1 MSGPAGRSGPANWPL
16 FAALALVIFAL
27 DQLTKSWIVANI
39 RLGQPVRIVDDYLRL
54 SLSHND
60 GALFGLF
67 REQALVFATFSVVV
81 IGLIVWYQSR
91 VGQSLVATTAL
102 GLLLGGA
109 FGNLADRLQYDVFC
123 WSPSFVVLLEPVG
136 KVAQHAA
143 EEQAECRRGDE
154 ALADSR
160 LVPDNEPDDDDREGS
175 SEHKNLVPK
184 QPEQG
189 AVLCERLKTQ
199 VVIEQSAPTG
209 RHYCGDDAGLR
220 QLIEREMTRASA
232 ANRGQL
238 AGPLQPVSLHI

>member
-1 MSGPAGRSGPANWPL
+1 MRDGGEILQQAQRRGADPVTATGPGEATDAPLPAGRTTGVSGPADRSGPANWPL

-109 FGNLADRLQYDVFC
+109 FGNLADRLQYGYVID
-123 WSPSFVVLLEPVG
+123 FVDAGIGTFRWYTFNVADASISCAIVLLILLALRPEGLEPG
-136 KVAQHAA
+136 NRAA
-143 EEQAECRRGDE
+143 DG
-154 ALADSR
+154 
-160 LVPDNEPDDDDREGS
+160 
-175 SEHKNLVPK
+175 
-184 QPEQG
+184 
-189 AVLCERLKTQ
+189 
-199 VVIEQSAPTG
+199 
-209 RHYCGDDAGLR
+209 
-220 QLIEREMTRASA
+220 
-232 ANRGQL
+232 
-238 AGPLQPVSLHI
+238 